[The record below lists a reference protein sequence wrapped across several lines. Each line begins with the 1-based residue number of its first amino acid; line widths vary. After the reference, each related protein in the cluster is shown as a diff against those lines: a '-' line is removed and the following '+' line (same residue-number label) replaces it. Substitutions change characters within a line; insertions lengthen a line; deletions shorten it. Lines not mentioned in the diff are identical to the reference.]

1 MLQTYLKQERSWML
15 YDLANSA
22 FSIIVSTAIFPIYFK
37 SVAESA
43 GVSSVDGTA
52 YYGYAV
58 SLATFILALLGPVL
72 GTIADYKGMKKKFF
86 VFFFALGVL
95 GTASLALPFAS
106 WVLLAVFYV
115 IATVGSSGA
124 NIFYNSFLTDVTE
137 EKRFDEVSAKG
148 FAVGYIG
155 SVIPFVA
162 AIAVIFLTQ
171 AGIIPLSVGAAS
183 QIAFLITA
191 LWWGLFTIPFLK
203 NVKQVYYVE
212 REGQIILGSFKRLWQ
227 TFKDIR
233 QYRNILIFLIAYF
246 FYIDG
251 VGTII
256 NMSTAY
262 GTDVGLDATG
272 LLVALLVVQIV
283 AAPFAVLFG
292 KLARKFGRKNMLY
305 VAILVYTFVCIFALF
320 LDTLIEF
327 WFLALMVGTVQG
339 GIQAISRSF
348 YASMV
353 PKDKSNEFF
362 GFYNI
367 FGKFASVLGPFLL
380 AVTTQLTGSSTYGV
394 FSIIILFIIG
404 FVVLLFVK
412 EEKTEEATS

>member
-1 MLQTYLKQERSWML
+1 MQTYLKQERSWML

-162 AIAVIFLTQ
+162 AIAVIFLAQ

-292 KLARKFGRKNMLY
+292 KLAGKFGRKNMLY

>member
-1 MLQTYLKQERSWML
+1 MQTYLKQERSWML

-124 NIFYNSFLTDVTE
+124 NIFYNSFLTDITE

-292 KLARKFGRKNMLY
+292 KLAGKFGRKNMLY

>member
-1 MLQTYLKQERSWML
+1 MQTYLKQERSWML

-124 NIFYNSFLTDVTE
+124 NIFYNSFLTDITE

-162 AIAVIFLTQ
+162 AIAVIFLAQ

>member
-1 MLQTYLKQERSWML
+1 ML

-124 NIFYNSFLTDVTE
+124 NIFYNSFLTDITE

-292 KLARKFGRKNMLY
+292 KLAGKFGRKNMLY

-339 GIQAISRSF
+339 GIQAISRSL

-412 EEKTEEATS
+412 EEKKGEATS

>member
-1 MLQTYLKQERSWML
+1 ML

-124 NIFYNSFLTDVTE
+124 NIFYNSFLTDITE

-162 AIAVIFLTQ
+162 AIAVIFLAQ

-292 KLARKFGRKNMLY
+292 KLAGKFGRKNMLY

-339 GIQAISRSF
+339 GIQAISRSL

-412 EEKTEEATS
+412 EEKKGEATS

>member
-1 MLQTYLKQERSWML
+1 ML

-124 NIFYNSFLTDVTE
+124 NIFYNSFLTDITE

-292 KLARKFGRKNMLY
+292 KLAGKFGRKNMLY

>member
-1 MLQTYLKQERSWML
+1 ML

-124 NIFYNSFLTDVTE
+124 NIFYNSFLTDITE

-162 AIAVIFLTQ
+162 AIAVIFLAQ

-246 FYIDG
+246 FFIDG

-292 KLARKFGRKNMLY
+292 KLAGKFGRKNMLY

>member
-1 MLQTYLKQERSWML
+1 ML

-124 NIFYNSFLTDVTE
+124 NIFYNSFLTDITE

-162 AIAVIFLTQ
+162 AIAIIFLAQ

-191 LWWGLFTIPFLK
+191 
-203 NVKQVYYVE
+203 
-212 REGQIILGSFKRLWQ
+212 
-227 TFKDIR
+227 
-233 QYRNILIFLIAYF
+233 
-246 FYIDG
+246 
-251 VGTII
+251 
-256 NMSTAY
+256 
-262 GTDVGLDATG
+262 
-272 LLVALLVVQIV
+272 
-283 AAPFAVLFG
+283 
-292 KLARKFGRKNMLY
+292 
-305 VAILVYTFVCIFALF
+305 
-320 LDTLIEF
+320 
-327 WFLALMVGTVQG
+327 
-339 GIQAISRSF
+339 
-348 YASMV
+348 
-353 PKDKSNEFF
+353 
-362 GFYNI
+362 
-367 FGKFASVLGPFLL
+367 
-380 AVTTQLTGSSTYGV
+380 
-394 FSIIILFIIG
+394 
-404 FVVLLFVK
+404 
-412 EEKTEEATS
+412 

>member
-1 MLQTYLKQERSWML
+1 MQTYLKQERSWML

-124 NIFYNSFLTDVTE
+124 NIFYNSFLTDITE

-162 AIAVIFLTQ
+162 AIAIIFLAQ

-305 VAILVYTFVCIFALF
+305 VAILVYTFVCFFALF
-320 LDTLIEF
+320 LHTLIEF

>member
-1 MLQTYLKQERSWML
+1 MQTYLKQERSWML

-124 NIFYNSFLTDVTE
+124 NIFYNSFLTDITE

-292 KLARKFGRKNMLY
+292 KLAGKFGRKNMLY

-339 GIQAISRSF
+339 GIQAISRSL

>member
-1 MLQTYLKQERSWML
+1 ML

-43 GVSSVDGTA
+43 GVSSADGTA

-58 SLATFILALLGPVL
+58 SLATFILALLGPIL

-95 GTASLALPFAS
+95 GTASLALPIAS

-162 AIAVIFLTQ
+162 AIALIFLAQ
-171 AGIIPLSVGAAS
+171 AGIVPLSVGAAS

-212 REGQIILGSFKRLWQ
+212 RERQIILGSFKRLWQ

-233 QYRNILIFLIAYF
+233 QYRNIFIFLIAYF

-292 KLARKFGRKNMLY
+292 KLAGKFGRKNMLY

-320 LDTLIEF
+320 LDTLVEF
-327 WFLALMVGTVQG
+327 WFLAIMVGTVQG

-380 AVTTQLTGSSTYGV
+380 AVTTQLTGSSSYGV

-404 FVVLLFVK
+404 FIVLLFVK

>member
-1 MLQTYLKQERSWML
+1 MQTYLKQERSWML

-124 NIFYNSFLTDVTE
+124 NIFYNSFLTDITE

-246 FYIDG
+246 FFIDG

-292 KLARKFGRKNMLY
+292 KLAGKFGRKNMLY

>member
-1 MLQTYLKQERSWML
+1 MQTYLKQERSWML

-124 NIFYNSFLTDVTE
+124 NIFYNSFLTDITE

-162 AIAVIFLTQ
+162 AIAIIFLAQ

>member
-1 MLQTYLKQERSWML
+1 MQTYLKQERSWML

-124 NIFYNSFLTDVTE
+124 NIFYNSFLTDITE

-305 VAILVYTFVCIFALF
+305 VAILVYTFVCFFALF
-320 LDTLIEF
+320 LHTLIEF

>member
-1 MLQTYLKQERSWML
+1 MQTYLKQERSWML

-124 NIFYNSFLTDVTE
+124 NIFYNSFLTDITE

>member
-1 MLQTYLKQERSWML
+1 MQTYLKQERSWML

-124 NIFYNSFLTDVTE
+124 NIFYNSFLTDITE

-162 AIAVIFLTQ
+162 AIAIIFLAQ

-246 FYIDG
+246 FFIDG

-305 VAILVYTFVCIFALF
+305 VAILVYTFVCFFALF
-320 LDTLIEF
+320 LHTLIEF

>member
-1 MLQTYLKQERSWML
+1 MQTYLKQERSWML

-124 NIFYNSFLTDVTE
+124 NIFYNSFLTDITE

-162 AIAVIFLTQ
+162 AIAIIFLAQ

-292 KLARKFGRKNMLY
+292 KLAGKFGRKNMLY

>member
-1 MLQTYLKQERSWML
+1 MQTYLKQERSWML

-124 NIFYNSFLTDVTE
+124 NIFYNSFLTDITE

-162 AIAVIFLTQ
+162 AIAVIFLAQ

-246 FYIDG
+246 FFIDG

>member
-1 MLQTYLKQERSWML
+1 MQTYLKQERSWML

-124 NIFYNSFLTDVTE
+124 NIFYNSFLTDITE

-246 FYIDG
+246 FFIDG

>member
-1 MLQTYLKQERSWML
+1 MQTYLKQERSWML

-124 NIFYNSFLTDVTE
+124 NIFYNSFLTDITE

-162 AIAVIFLTQ
+162 AIAIIFLAQ

-292 KLARKFGRKNMLY
+292 KLAGKFGRKNMLY
-305 VAILVYTFVCIFALF
+305 VAILVYTFVCFFALF
-320 LDTLIEF
+320 LHTLIEF

>member
-1 MLQTYLKQERSWML
+1 ML

-124 NIFYNSFLTDVTE
+124 NIFYNSFLTDITE

-246 FYIDG
+246 FFIDG

>member
-1 MLQTYLKQERSWML
+1 ML

-124 NIFYNSFLTDVTE
+124 NIFYNSFLTDITE

-246 FYIDG
+246 FFIDG

-292 KLARKFGRKNMLY
+292 KLAGKFGRKNMLY

>member
-1 MLQTYLKQERSWML
+1 MQTYLKQERSWML

>member
-1 MLQTYLKQERSWML
+1 MQNYRTQERSWML

-43 GVSSVDGTA
+43 GVSSADGTA
-52 YYGYAV
+52 YYAYAV
-58 SLATFILALLGPVL
+58 SVATFILAMLGPIL

-86 VFFFALGVL
+86 VFFFSLGVL
-95 GTASLALPFAS
+95 GTASLALPAGS
-106 WVLLAVFYV
+106 WVLLAVCYV

-124 NIFYNSFLTDVTE
+124 NLFYNSFLTDVTE

-148 FAVGYIG
+148 YAIGYIG

-162 AIAVIFLTQ
+162 AIALIFLAQ
-171 AGIIPLSVGAAS
+171 AGTIPMSVGTAS

-203 NVKQVYYVE
+203 NVKQVHYVE
-212 REGQIILGSFKRLWQ
+212 PEGQIIAGSFKRLWQ
-227 TFKDIR
+227 TFKEIR
-233 QYRNILIFLIAYF
+233 QYRNIFIFLIAYF

-256 NMSTAY
+256 NMATAY

-272 LLVALLVVQIV
+272 LLLALLVVQIV

-292 KLARKFGRKNMLY
+292 KLASQFGRKRMLY
-305 VAILVYTFVCIFALF
+305 IAIIVYTFVCIFALF
-320 LDTLIEF
+320 LDTILEF
-327 WFLALMVGTVQG
+327 WFLAILVGTVQG

-348 YASMV
+348 FASMV
-353 PKDKSNEFF
+353 PKEKSNEFF

-367 FGKFASVLGPFLL
+367 FGKFASVLGPVLL
-380 AVTTQLTGSSTYGV
+380 GITTQLTGSSTYGV

-404 FVVLLFVK
+404 FIVLLFVK
-412 EEKTEEATS
+412 EEQVEVS

>member
-1 MLQTYLKQERSWML
+1 ML

-124 NIFYNSFLTDVTE
+124 NIFYNSFLTDITE

-162 AIAVIFLTQ
+162 AIAVIFLAQ

-292 KLARKFGRKNMLY
+292 KLAGKFGRKNMLY

>member
-1 MLQTYLKQERSWML
+1 ML

-292 KLARKFGRKNMLY
+292 KLAGKFGRKNMLY

-339 GIQAISRSF
+339 GIQAISRSL

-412 EEKTEEATS
+412 EEKKGEATS

>member
-1 MLQTYLKQERSWML
+1 ML

-124 NIFYNSFLTDVTE
+124 NIFYNSFLTDITE

-162 AIAVIFLTQ
+162 AIAIIFLAQ

-305 VAILVYTFVCIFALF
+305 VAILVYTFVCFFALF
-320 LDTLIEF
+320 LHTLIEF

>member
-1 MLQTYLKQERSWML
+1 ML

-124 NIFYNSFLTDVTE
+124 NIFYNSFLTDITE

>member
-1 MLQTYLKQERSWML
+1 MQTYRKQERSWML

-43 GVSSVDGTA
+43 GVSSADGTA

-58 SLATFILALLGPVL
+58 SLATFILALLGPIL

-95 GTASLALPFAS
+95 GTASLALPIAS

-162 AIAVIFLTQ
+162 AIALIFLAQ
-171 AGIIPLSVGAAS
+171 AGIVPLSVGAAS

-212 REGQIILGSFKRLWQ
+212 RERQIILGSFKRLWQ

-233 QYRNILIFLIAYF
+233 QYRNIFIFLIAYF

-292 KLARKFGRKNMLY
+292 KLAGKFGRKNMLY

-320 LDTLIEF
+320 LDTLVEF
-327 WFLALMVGTVQG
+327 WFLAIMVGTVQG

-380 AVTTQLTGSSTYGV
+380 AVTTQLTGSSSYGV

-404 FVVLLFVK
+404 FIVLLFVK

>member
-1 MLQTYLKQERSWML
+1 MQTYLKQERSWML

-124 NIFYNSFLTDVTE
+124 NIFYNSFLTDITE

-162 AIAVIFLTQ
+162 AIAVIFLAQ

-292 KLARKFGRKNMLY
+292 KLAGKFGRKNMLY

>member
-1 MLQTYLKQERSWML
+1 ML

-124 NIFYNSFLTDVTE
+124 NIFYNSFLTDITE

-292 KLARKFGRKNMLY
+292 KLAGKFGRKNMLY

-339 GIQAISRSF
+339 GIQAISRSL

>member
-1 MLQTYLKQERSWML
+1 MQQYRIAERSWML

-43 GVSSVDGTA
+43 GISAADGTA
-52 YYGYAV
+52 YYAYAV
-58 SLATFILALLGPVL
+58 SVATFILALLGPVL

-86 VFFFALGVL
+86 VFFFSLGVL
-95 GTASLALPFAS
+95 GTASLSLPAAS
-106 WVLLAVFYV
+106 WLLLAVCYV

-124 NIFYNSFLTDVTE
+124 NLFYNSFLTDVTD

-148 FAVGYIG
+148 YAIGYIG
-155 SVIPFVA
+155 SVIPFVV
-162 AIAVIFLTQ
+162 AIALIFLAQ
-171 AGIIPLSVGAAS
+171 AGKIPISVGVAS

-203 NVKQVYYVE
+203 NVEQVYYVE
-212 REGQIILGSFKRLWQ
+212 PEPKIITSSFKRLWQ
-227 TFKDIR
+227 TFKEIR
-233 QYRNILIFLIAYF
+233 QYRNIFIFLIAYF

-256 NMSTAY
+256 NMATAY

-272 LLVALLVVQIV
+272 LLLALLVVQIV

-292 KLARKFGRKNMLY
+292 KLSGKFGRKPMLY
-305 VAILVYTFVCIFALF
+305 VAIIVYTFVCIFALF
-320 LDTLIEF
+320 LDTIAEF
-327 WFLALMVGTVQG
+327 WFLAILVGTVQG

-353 PKDKSNEFF
+353 PKEKSNEFF

-380 AVTTQLTGSSTYGV
+380 GVTTQLTGSSSYGV

-404 FVVLLFVK
+404 FIVLMFVK
-412 EEKTEEATS
+412 EEKTEEIVT

>member
-1 MLQTYLKQERSWML
+1 MQTYLKQERSWML

-124 NIFYNSFLTDVTE
+124 NIFYNSFLTDITE

-162 AIAVIFLTQ
+162 AIAVIFLAQ

-292 KLARKFGRKNMLY
+292 KLAGKFGRKNMLY

-339 GIQAISRSF
+339 GIQAISRSL

-412 EEKTEEATS
+412 EEKKGEATS

>member
-1 MLQTYLKQERSWML
+1 MQTYLKQERSWML

-43 GVSSVDGTA
+43 GASSVDGTA

-124 NIFYNSFLTDVTE
+124 NIFYNSFLTDITE

-162 AIAVIFLTQ
+162 AIAIIFLAQ

-305 VAILVYTFVCIFALF
+305 VAILVYTFVCFFALF